1 MQIDAAMV
9 CSTLGGRKQC
19 CTGHEPLHSS
29 TSHELSS
36 TTWTRRLAV
45 PRTPRQSPPPPP
57 RPRHLARAFGALAAR
72 AKGFDSGKPPQRY
85 QLQTP
90 GTQRRTL
97 SPTTQAPKGGSQRV
111 FPTGPRSRLRQEP
124 GLPEPRC
131 ERPGPS
137 ETSQRRP
144 RSPRNLNLPWHL
156 SNSRFQRPPA
166 GLCSE
171 ETPIAKAPFL
181 PHLASRLTRL
191 ETAQSNPPK
200 TSPPQKQKALW
211 PTNVAKPP
219 SSLSSRCDK
228 HPTKWRQRRLL
239 TTPKEASSATYAAR
253 TRLRDRGSR
262 APAAPRK
269 GRGFYDGPGRAP
281 PSTLRLRAPAGPARR
296 PGAGVVEGTLE
307 LVFAGAESG

>member
-1 MQIDAAMV
+1 MQIGAAMV

-19 CTGHEPLHSS
+19 CTRHEPLHRS
-29 TSHELSS
+29 TSHEHELSS

-57 RPRHLARAFGALAAR
+57 RPRPLARAFGALTAR

-85 QLQTP
+85 QPQTP
-90 GTQRRTL
+90 GTQRRAL

-144 RSPRNLNLPWHL
+144 RSPRDLNLPWHL

-171 ETPIAKAPFL
+171 ETPIAKAPNWVVSPTSGF
-181 PHLASRLTRL
+181 
-191 ETAQSNPPK
+191 ETYRTGNGPAQSTQNL
-200 TSPPQKQKALW
+200 TSAKAKGPLAEKRRQ
-211 PTNVAKPP
+211 TAVF
-219 SSLSSRCDK
+219 SLQ
-228 HPTKWRQRRLL
+228 PLRQ
-239 TTPKEASSATYAAR
+239 TPYKMA
-253 TRLRDRGSR
+253 
-262 APAAPRK
+262 AAPSPYNPQ
-269 GRGFYDGPGRAP
+269 GG
-281 PSTLRLRAPAGPARR
+281 L
-296 PGAGVVEGTLE
+296 
-307 LVFAGAESG
+307 